1 MNGPEK
7 SGPSIVARNSANKAG
22 QPGAE
27 QGERRE
33 GAKGNAGQTDTYRT
47 PSRAGVSRGLDRV
60 RQASKAGK
68 ETRFT
73 ALLHHLDVDLL
84 RWAYH
89 QLKRDA
95 AVGVDGV
102 TWAEYG
108 EGLEAR
114 LTDLHGR
121 VSPRSVSGTTV
132 PTPLHPKTRRPSAA
146 IGDCRLG
153 GQDRPTSAGRNSERD
168 LRGRLPRVLVWVSA
182 GKGAARRARRV
193 GRGD

>member
-1 MNGPEK
+1 MNGQEK
-7 SGPSIVARNSANKAG
+7 SGLSIVVKNPANKAG
-22 QPGAE
+22 QPGVE

-33 GAKGNAGQTDTYRT
+33 GAKGNAGPTDTYRT
-47 PSRAGVSRGLDRV
+47 PSRAGVSPGLDRV
-60 RQASKAGK
+60 RQAAKAGK

-73 ALLHHLDVDLL
+73 ALLHPLDVALR

-95 AVGVDGV
+95 AVRVDDV

-108 EGLEAR
+108 QGLEAR

-121 VSPRSVSGTTV
+121 AHPRGLSGTTV
-132 PTPLHPKTRRPSAA
+132 PAPLHPKTRRPPAA
-146 IGDCRLG
+146 TGDCRSG
-153 GQDRPTSAGRNSERD
+153 GQNRPTGASRNSERD
-168 LRGRLPRVLVWVSA
+168 LRGRFPRVLVWVSA
-182 GKGAARRARRV
+182 GEGAARRARRV